1 MVVPGHEGVPVRR
14 AGVLGHL
21 IPRLITIRGRARE
34 GSLLQAAGGAG
45 AGGLILT
52 PDVSRDLCRYFIFN
66 AVAGK
71 LTAGSRPGAG
81 SSLKC
86 EKLMARGRAYGF
98 QTHEHISG
106 ARQLPRRQRPWP
118 FAESRRREVL
128 EAGLPRPDRAS
139 RLSRSLEALTLRYRV
154 ALVTAVSSRRLP
166 AAAVLAGVPSERRVG
181 WPGRGIRT

>member
-1 MVVPGHEGVPVRR
+1 LVGWCSLLYDLCVDRLASPQAELVRLTCVVVPGHEGIPVRR
-14 AGVLGHL
+14 AGILGHL
-21 IPRLITIRGRARE
+21 IPRLITIPWPSLRGKPVAGSRGR
-34 GSLLQAAGGAG
+34 GG
-45 AGGLILT
+45 GGYFCLT
-52 PDVSRDLCRYFIFN
+52 PDIIISRDLCRYFIFN

-128 EAGLPRPDRAS
+128 EAGPCRDQ
-139 RLSRSLEALTLRYRV
+139 T
-154 ALVTAVSSRRLP
+154 
-166 AAAVLAGVPSERRVG
+166 ERRG
-181 WPGRGIRT
+181 